1 MDTED
6 PYRNLTFDML
16 QIIFYGYV
24 GFKKVNDQVGITIN
38 FYSPQST
45 RRSWVGK
52 TDPASILRQQL
63 EGALRTNEPQINNS
77 SISNSMHVHY
87 VSTR

>member
-16 QIIFYGYV
+16 QIIFYEYV
-24 GFKKVNDQVGITIN
+24 GFKKANDQVAITT
-38 FYSPQST
+38 QALK
-45 RRSWVGK
+45 RRWVGK
-52 TDPASILRQQL
+52 TDPASILRQRL

-77 SISNSMHVHY
+77 STSYYKHVSY